1 MCCLSVA
8 DPSRRREAQP
18 STKLNMSISTDR
30 NFKSNQSITAQVPK
44 FSNLRQDANPI
55 LAAHMLQ
62 EIYKMVT
69 QWQQELQNIELQ
81 SLQIAASGTVLAAWL
96 ESRTFKLGI
105 TGEAIATPYT
115 SVDIGLTA
123 VDPQAGYRLCGLDE
137 YGKLWTRPCS
147 MAEILSVSQAIAR
160 YQQLKDLAD
169 RKQQVELHIRN
180 VLEDLV
186 HLRLK
191 LED

>member
-1 MCCLSVA
+1 
-8 DPSRRREAQP
+8 
-18 STKLNMSISTDR
+18 MSISTDR
-30 NFKSNQSITAQVPK
+30 DSELNTQLTAVEVPK

-62 EIYKMVT
+62 EMYKMVT
-69 QWQQELQNIELQ
+69 QWQQELQEIEQ
-81 SLQIAASGTVLAAWL
+81 HSLTITASGPILAAWL
-96 ESRTFKLGI
+96 ESRTFKPGS
-105 TGEAIATPYT
+105 TGEEIPTPYIT
-115 SVDIGLTA
+115 VDVIGLTA

-137 YGKLWTRPCS
+137 YGKLLMRPCV

-169 RKQQVELHIRN
+169 RKLQVEQYIRQ

-186 HLRLK
+186 HLRMK
-191 LED
+191 LEN